1 MANGDGDLKVV
12 DSQPLPDLSVVS
24 SGAIPPE
31 SMMHRWWRG
40 LTTPLPRTPGS
51 DEEAVREGSGPALT
65 GLSTIGLAGVPI
77 EAIAAR
83 SLAPLAPLV
92 KGAIGSAAGSWLGGK
107 AGSVIGQEKA
117 GSTIGGLAGALYG
130 GSGGKIPTNMAEL
143 ETVMQSPEAKARAAQ
158 EVEGQET
165 VDAIKMQDVE
175 ARRIA
180 REQAAAGRQKA
191 AADTAAQ
198 KAALTPKATPAQ
210 PVAEGTNY
218 GQYLKQQEAA
228 AKAAAQAQ
236 KAAAKVEAAAREP
249 VPLNQSPY
257 YAQNQAAIADA
268 EAARKPVSLN
278 QSPYYTQNQA
288 AQAAAEAEAARKT
301 TPLSPIYGPQ
311 TPTADQLTGTPD
323 LPGGP
328 RGFMVVPEPRP
339 NFAGET
345 EGYMGSVPRETL
357 PDLAMSGKPGAG
369 RQLQQLGEDILYSPR
384 PATGSSAARLAA
396 LRELAAPALKGG
408 PGDFTSQA
416 AEPQWAYR
424 TRDVGEAGVP
434 ADARSPAHATSSFEQ
449 AQRFAESRNPGKPQ
463 EIVRFN
469 TNSLKPGE
477 LSAQP
482 FSDSVDW
489 YRLHRPLA
497 ESEVEVVQP
506 AEQESE

>member
-165 VDAIKMQDVE
+165 LNATQMQD
-175 ARRIA
+175 AYNRRIA
-180 REQAAAGRQKA
+180 REQV
-191 AADTAAQ
+191 AADRAAQ
-198 KAALTPKATPAQ
+198 KAATTPQATPAK
-210 PVAEGTNY
+210 PIPKGTNY
-218 GQYLKQQEAA
+218 GTYLADQKAA
-228 AKAAAQAQ
+228 AKAAAAQ
-236 KAAAKVEAAAREP
+236 PA
-249 VPLNQSPY
+249 
-257 YAQNQAAIADA
+257 
-268 EAARKPVSLN
+268 
-278 QSPYYTQNQA
+278 
-288 AQAAAEAEAARKT
+288 
-301 TPLSPIYGPQ
+301 SPIV
-311 TPTADQLTGTPD
+311 TAQSADIPS
-323 LPGGP
+323 
-328 RGFMVVPEPRP
+328 
-339 NFAGET
+339 
-345 EGYMGSVPRETL
+345 EG
-357 PDLAMSGKPGAG
+357 
-369 RQLQQLGEDILYSPR
+369 R
-384 PATGSSAARLAA
+384 PATWRNLSVSDLASKGGPLTFDAAKQAQLRQLDVPNVGLVADPRATVGGAGLGSSADRLARL
-396 LRELAAPALKGG
+396 REIAAPALRGG

-489 YRLHRPLA
+489 YRLHRPLT